1 MRTSMRR
8 RRVLAALV
16 FQYGGYMTTATT
28 TATDEDVKNE
38 EKEAEVV
45 QAEQDALAKRRIMQ
59 YTSAGMAVGVVPFPL
74 LDLAAL
80 SAVQLKMLHGLAGI
94 YDVEFKASLGK
105 SAISSLV
112 GGVLPVATV
121 VPVAASLSKFIP
133 GIGHAL
139 SYGTL
144 VMLNG
149 ASTYA
154 VGKVF
159 AQHFASGGTFLT
171 FDPEAVRDYFAE
183 QYEKGKKV
191 VASLKSKKKESPAQK
206 ESPAAASATAK

>member
-1 MRTSMRR
+1 
-8 RRVLAALV
+8 
-16 FQYGGYMTTATT
+16 MTV
-28 TATDEDVKNE
+28 TATDEKTAVE
-38 EKEAEVV
+38 EKDTETVH
-45 QAEQDALAKRRIMQ
+45 AEQDALAKRRILQ
-59 YTSAGMAVGVVPFPL
+59 YTSGGMAVGIVPFPL

-80 SAVQLKMLHGLAGI
+80 TAVQLKMLHSLAEI
-94 YDVEFKASLGK
+94 YEVEFKASLGK

-112 GGVLPVATV
+112 GGLMPVATAA
-121 VPVAASLSKFIP
+121 PVAASLSKFIP

-144 VMLNG
+144 VVLNG

-183 QYEKGKKV
+183 QYEKGKEV
-191 VASLKSKKKESPAQK
+191 VSSLKGKKAETNAKNQSSA
-206 ESPAAASATAK
+206 SASAAAE

>member
-1 MRTSMRR
+1 
-8 RRVLAALV
+8 
-16 FQYGGYMTTATT
+16 MTAPEENTT
-28 TATDEDVKNE
+28 VE
-38 EKEAEVV
+38 EKDQATAHAEP
-45 QAEQDALAKRRIMQ
+45 DALAKRRILQ
-59 YTSAGMAVGVVPFPL
+59 YTSGGMAIGLVPFPL

-80 SAVQLKMLHGLAGI
+80 TAVQLKMLHSLAEI
-94 YDVEFKASLGK
+94 YEVEFKASLGK
-105 SAISSLV
+105 SAISSLI
-112 GGVLPVATV
+112 GGVMPVASAA
-121 VPVAASLSKFIP
+121 PVAASLSKFIP

-144 VMLNG
+144 VVLNG

-183 QYEKGKKV
+183 QYEKGKEIV
-191 VASLKSKKKESPAQK
+191 SSLKGKKGASAAQAQ
-206 ESPAAASATAK
+206 STGRAAAAAK

>member
-1 MRTSMRR
+1 M
-8 RRVLAALV
+8 
-16 FQYGGYMTTATT
+16 T
-28 TATDEDVKNE
+28 TATDENVKIEENE
-38 EKEAEVV
+38 TENARV
-45 QAEQDALAKRRIMQ
+45 EQDALAKRRILR
-59 YTSAGMAVGVVPFPL
+59 YTSGGMAIGLVPFPL

-80 SAVQLKMLHGLAGI
+80 TAVQLKMLHSLAEI
-94 YDVEFKASLGK
+94 YEVEFKASLGK

-112 GGVLPVATV
+112 GGMLPVTSA

-144 VMLNG
+144 VVLNG

-171 FDPEAVRDYFAE
+171 FDPEAVRDYFVE
-183 QYEKGKKV
+183 QYGKGKKIV
-191 VASLKSKKKESPAQK
+191 TSLKRKKSETASKAQ
-206 ESPAAASATAK
+206 ATETAEAK

>member
-1 MRTSMRR
+1 
-8 RRVLAALV
+8 
-16 FQYGGYMTTATT
+16 MTV
-28 TATDEDVKNE
+28 TDENVNLEDQEPETPPE
-38 EKEAEVV
+38 EK
-45 QAEQDALAKRRIMQ
+45 DALAKRCILR
-59 YTSAGMAVGVVPFPL
+59 YTSGGMAMGLVPFPL

-80 SAVQLKMLHGLAGI
+80 TGVQLKMLHSLAEI
-94 YDVEFKASLGK
+94 YEVEFKASLGK

-112 GGVLPVATV
+112 GGLLPVASAA
-121 VPVAASLSKFIP
+121 PVAASLSKFIP

-144 VMLNG
+144 VVLNG

-159 AQHFASGGTFLT
+159 AQHFASGGTFLS

-191 VASLKSKKKESPAQK
+191 VTSLKGKKGETAAKAQ
-206 ESPAAASATAK
+206 STGTAAAATK

>member
-1 MRTSMRR
+1 MLPLFFNMG
-8 RRVLAALV
+8 V
-16 FQYGGYMTTATT
+16 QHMTTV
-28 TATDEDVKNE
+28 TDEDVKNE
-38 EKEAEVV
+38 EKEVEAVPV
-45 QAEQDALAKRRIMQ
+45 DQDALAKRRINQ
-59 YTSAGMAVGVVPFPL
+59 YTSAGMAIGIVPFPL

-80 SAVQLKMLHGLAGI
+80 TAVQLKMLHALAGI

-112 GGVLPVATV
+112 GGMVPVATA

-133 GIGHAL
+133 GVGHAL

-144 VMLNG
+144 VVLNG

-171 FDPEAVRDYFAE
+171 FDPESVRDYFAE
-183 QYEKGKKV
+183 QYEKGKEV
-191 VASLKSKKKESPAQK
+191 VTSLKRKKRGTAVQEES
-206 ESPAAASATAK
+206 SGTASATAK